1 MKRSV
6 CIAVAVAFAAVGL
19 AAPGLAAQEKIFVGH
34 GPAVELIDAGT
45 LTTLASGQVGP
56 GNTIGV
62 AVSEDRRYGLVTED
76 SGGRIPTSP
85 SLVVVDLT
93 QPTLPIVARLAPG
106 LAVRRTRIVPGG
118 QIALAVANDASLTK
132 ATLLVIDMTAT
143 PPNVLTSITTGL
155 VGDFDVTPD
164 GKTAYLTGPA
174 TSTITIVD
182 LAQSPPAPVGSIPTP
197 TNTAAIRVSPD
208 GARLVAMHQP
218 NAFTTAM
225 RAWDLANPRQPQ
237 SLGDA
242 PVAAE
247 ASAVRPAFD
256 PGNRF
261 VVSVAT
267 TSLNP
272 SFVMLFDA
280 HAATPSNLYML
291 AAGAFVLQGLTVTR
305 DGNRAFVAVTER
317 HLPASIREVDL
328 RNPNAP
334 AFTNRVMLRFFA
346 PYELVAFGALHAD
359 GPVTIGANH
368 PVRLSVPTRGGAS
381 YAMAASFGTAPG
393 IPVGGGRVVPLQPD
407 ALFAASRAL
416 PSVFQNFTGVLDGQG
431 QAVATVR
438 VPATPALRGLSFF
451 VAAVVLDP
459 SQPQG
464 IGTVSNA
471 ERLRIR

>member
-1 MKRSV
+1 MKHSV
-6 CIAVAVAFAAVGL
+6 CIALAIAFVAAG
-19 AAPGLAAQEKIFVGH
+19 GAAQEKILVGH
-34 GPAVELIDAGT
+34 GPSVELIDAGT

-93 QPTLPIVARLAPG
+93 QSTLPVVARLAPG
-106 LAVRRTRIVPGG
+106 LAVRRMRVVPGG
-118 QIALAVANDASLTK
+118 QIALATANDMTLTK
-132 ATLLVIDMTAT
+132 ATVVVIDMTT
-143 PPNVLTSITTGL
+143 SPPQVLTSLTTGV

-164 GKTAYLTGPA
+164 GKTAYLTAPA
-174 TSTITIVD
+174 SSSLTILD
-182 LAQSPPAPVGSIPTP
+182 LTQSPPTTVGSIPTP

-208 GARLVAMHQP
+208 GRRLVAMHQT

-225 RAWDLANPRQPQ
+225 RVWDLANPRQPQ
-237 SLGDA
+237 TVADV

-261 VVSVAT
+261 VATVAT
-267 TSLNP
+267 VSLNP
-272 SFVMLFDA
+272 GFVMLFDA
-280 HAATPSNLYML
+280 HAATPANLFML
-291 AAGAFVLQGLTVTR
+291 PAGAFVMQGLTVTR
-305 DGNRAFVAVTER
+305 DGNRAFLAVTER

-328 RNPNAP
+328 RNPSAP
-334 AFTNRVMLRFFA
+334 AFTNRVMLRFFP
-346 PYELVAFGALHAD
+346 PYELVAFGAVHST
-359 GPVTIGANH
+359 GPVTIGSSH
-368 PVRLSVPTRGGAS
+368 PVRLSVPTRPGAS
-381 YAMAASFGTAPG
+381 YAMAASLGTAPG
-393 IPVGGGRVVPLQPD
+393 IPVGAGRTVPLAPD

-416 PSVFQNFTGVLDGQG
+416 PAVFQNFTGVLDGRG
-431 QAVATVR
+431 QAVATIR

-459 SQPQG
+459 AQPQG